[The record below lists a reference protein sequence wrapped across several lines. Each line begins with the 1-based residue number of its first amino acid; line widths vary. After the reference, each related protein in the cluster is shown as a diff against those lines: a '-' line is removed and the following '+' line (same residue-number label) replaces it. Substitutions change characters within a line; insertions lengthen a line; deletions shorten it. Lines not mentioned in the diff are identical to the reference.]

1 MRYGDCMSEDVIKN
15 EIKTVLENMAKA
27 FALKDVELYMSLYD
41 SEPDLVIYGSQSG
54 EKWTI
59 LRDFK
64 EAVVH
69 NWKMVGSV
77 KVKFTNQRIE
87 VHTTGDVA
95 WFASDIS
102 FHTEMGGQK
111 VEIPGR
117 LTGVLVKKEGSW
129 KFRQAH
135 YSMEHH

>member
-1 MRYGDCMSEDVIKN
+1 MSDIEHKN
-15 EIKTVLENMAKA
+15 EIKSVLENMAKA
-27 FALKDVELYMSLYD
+27 FATKDVELYMSLYD

-64 EAVVH
+64 ESVVH
-69 NWKMVGSV
+69 NWKMVDKV
-77 KVKFTNQRIE
+77 KVKFTYQRIE
-87 VHTTGDVA
+87 VHPRGDVA
-95 WFASDIS
+95 WFASELS
-102 FHTEMGGQK
+102 FHTKMGGQM

-117 LTGVLVKKEGSW
+117 LTGVLVNKNAKW
-129 KFRQAH
+129 KFRQTH